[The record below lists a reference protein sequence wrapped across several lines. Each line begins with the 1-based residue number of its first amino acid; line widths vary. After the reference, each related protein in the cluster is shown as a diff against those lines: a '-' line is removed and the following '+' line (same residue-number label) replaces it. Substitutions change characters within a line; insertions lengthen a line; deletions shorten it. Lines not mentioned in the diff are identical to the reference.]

1 MVTSRYDFSHSQKVT
16 NSTWT
21 LRRTD
26 ELTKD
31 AKTTKI
37 NQPHISQPATTAV
50 QISLVRLLASLN
62 IYPTAVTG
70 HSSGEIAAAFA
81 TGALQLPACMAI
93 AYYRGALSGSI
104 TRDGGMLAVG
114 ASALEVQ
121 ALIDEVRE
129 GKVTIACFNS
139 PALTTVSGDAKAVSK
154 LQTLADERSIFARR
168 LKVDVAYHSH
178 HMQDIAAEYLSALEA
193 IDLHPTDSA
202 GIRFYSSLI
211 GKRTST
217 ATLDAQYW
225 CRNMTSPVMFYQ
237 SCQAL
242 ISDGQKESSGSNVDA
257 VVEIGPHSSL
267 KSPVQDILQI
277 NESATKIEYM
287 CSLVRHTDAVL
298 AIQQLLC
305 RLFTLGFALDLSKI
319 NSCNGRRAGA
329 EGNVLTDLPAYPWT
343 HRYALWDESRVSK
356 NHRFRKFPRHDL
368 LGLLADD
375 FNDMDMRWAGVLRS
389 SDVPWL
395 SHHKIQDSVVFPGMG
410 YVAMAVEAAY
420 QRATVN
426 GVEVTKTFRY
436 TLREVAIMRP
446 LILDSTIDTETCFIL
461 KAQSQGSRTSSDIWN
476 EFSVYSWTEGSG
488 WCEHCRGLISCND
501 DEKPLNVIDG
511 EVSMQNHRETLRATK
526 RSQSDKC
533 RIQFDGAGAYRKL
546 SRAGFQYGTTFQNL
560 VDGHAGDGYCVA
572 SMQVPD
578 TASIMP
584 RQFETGSVV
593 HTAFLDSC
601 AHPVLLATN
610 GGSSAPAL
618 RVPSFAKSIS
628 ISHGICRDPGHS
640 FQAYASTSISQSSR
654 DLEASMMLFDNREA
668 DGLPLVEIKGLTLS
682 ALPSQNIYSNRV
694 GRGLCYKTQWE
705 GYPDLLLQSQLS
717 EILPNKEGRF
727 SQVERLERAAFY
739 YIDMAVKQISD
750 HDIDAA
756 LPHHKKQIRVFKKL
770 LDLGEQGKLVYQTPE
785 WLSFDETQR
794 HDHLESVRAADDCG
808 KMTCEMGDHIL
819 PILRQEIEPLSVMLR
834 DHLLERFYQDCQP
847 LQLGNARCGEWAQ
860 KLLSHQIPHM
870 KVIEIGAGTGGTTIP
885 ILKALSDPESGV
897 ARFSQYTFT
906 DISAGFFERARE
918 HLSHL
923 GDLVEYK
930 TLNIE
935 NDPTSQGFADGAYDL
950 VIASNVLHA
959 TTRLDET
966 MPNVR
971 KLLKPGGKLLIMETT
986 ALMCLSTLTFGTL
999 PGKCKE
1005 VCGPI

>member
-1 MVTSRYDFSHSQKVT
+1 MIKTP
-16 NSTWT
+16 TWT
-21 LRRTD
+21 LKRTD
-26 ELTKD
+26 ELAKD
-31 AKTTKI
+31 AHTTI
-37 NQPHISQPATTAV
+37 IDQPYISQPSTTAV

-62 IYPTAVTG
+62 VYPTAVTG

-81 TGALQLPACMAI
+81 TGVLQLPACMAI
-93 AYYRGALSGSI
+93 AYYRGALSSSI
-104 TRDGGMLAVG
+104 SRDGGMLAVG
-114 ASALEVQ
+114 ASALDVQ
-121 ALIDEVRE
+121 SLIDQVKE
-129 GKVTIACFNS
+129 GRISIACFNS
-139 PALTTVSGDAKAVSK
+139 PALTTVSGDAKAISE
-154 LQTLADERSIFARR
+154 LQTLANERSLFARR

-178 HMQDIAAEYLSALEA
+178 HMQDIAADYLSALEA

-202 GIRFYSSLI
+202 GISFYSSLT

-225 CRNMTSPVMFYQ
+225 CRNMTNPVMFYQ

-242 ISDGQKESSGSNVDA
+242 ISDGQKESAGPNVDA
-257 VVEIGPHSSL
+257 MVEIGPHSSL
-267 KSPVQDILQI
+267 KSPIQDILQT
-277 NESATKIEYM
+277 NETATRVEYM

-298 AIQQLLC
+298 AIQRLLC
-305 RLFTLGFALDLSKI
+305 RLFALGFDPDLSGI
-319 NSCNGRRAGA
+319 NFCNKCRSA

-343 HRYALWDESRVSK
+343 HRSSLWDESRVSK

-375 FNDMDMRWAGVLRS
+375 FNDMDMRWAGVLRL

-395 SHHKIQDSVVFPGMG
+395 SHHKIQDSAVFPGMG

-446 LILDSTIDTETCFIL
+446 LILDSTIDTETSFVL
-461 KAQSQGSRTSSDIWN
+461 KAQSQGSRISSDVWN

-488 WCEHCRGLISCND
+488 WCEHCRGLITCVD
-501 DEKPLNVIDG
+501 DEKPPNAIDG
-511 EVSMQNHRETLRATK
+511 EVSMQNHRKSLQALRIG
-526 RSQSDKC
+526 QSDKC
-533 RIQFDGAGAYRKL
+533 RVRFDGAGAYRKL

-560 VDGHAGDGYCVA
+560 IVGYAGDGYCIA
-572 SMQVPD
+572 SVQVPD

-584 RQFETGSVV
+584 RQFESGSVV

-601 AHPVLLATN
+601 AHPVLLASN
-610 GGSSAPAL
+610 GGCSAPAL
-618 RVPSFAKSIS
+618 RVPSFVRSIS
-628 ISHGICRDPGHS
+628 ISHGISQDPGHS
-640 FQAYASTSISQSSR
+640 FQAYASTFIKHLSR
-654 DLEASMMLFDNREA
+654 DAEASVMLFDNSEA
-668 DGLPLVEIKGLTLS
+668 DGQPLVEIMGLMLS
-682 ALPSQNIYSNRV
+682 ALPSQDLYSNV
-694 GRGLCYKTQWE
+694 AGRGLCYKTQWE
-705 GYPDLLLQSQLS
+705 AYPDLLSQSQFR

-739 YIDMAVKQISD
+739 YIHMAVKQLSE
-750 HDIDAA
+750 HDIATA

-770 LDLGEQGKLVYQTPE
+770 LDLGEQGKLVYQTPD
-785 WLSFDETQR
+785 WLSYDETQR

-808 KMTCEMGDHIL
+808 RMTCEMGEHIL

-847 LQLGNARCGEWAQ
+847 LQLGNARCAEWAQ

-870 KVIEIGAGTGGTTIP
+870 KIIEIGAGTGGTTIP
-885 ILKALSDPESGV
+885 ILKALSDPEFGV

-918 HLSHL
+918 HLKHL

-935 NDPTSQGFADGAYDL
+935 NDPTSQGFVTGTYDL

-959 TTRLDET
+959 TTRLYDT
-966 MPNVR
+966 MHHVR
-971 KLLKPGGKLLIMETT
+971 KLLRPGGKLLIVETT

-999 PGKCKE
+999 PGKCRG
-1005 VCGPI
+1005 VCRTLRRYHD